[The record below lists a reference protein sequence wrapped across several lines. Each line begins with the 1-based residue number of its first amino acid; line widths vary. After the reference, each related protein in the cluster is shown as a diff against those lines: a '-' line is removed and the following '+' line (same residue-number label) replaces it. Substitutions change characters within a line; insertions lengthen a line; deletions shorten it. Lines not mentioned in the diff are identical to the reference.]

1 MATRPDQLSRR
12 KMLQTGAA
20 AVAATAV
27 GGVAARGAEQCP
39 SAAEGR
45 AITKGRIKQTV
56 HHWCY
61 EPMPLETLA
70 RHAAAM
76 GMTAME
82 GIPPKDWGVLKRY
95 GLICAMTHRP
105 PVHRGP
111 EPQRKPSHVHREAE
125 GRH

>member
-1 MATRPDQLSRR
+1 MATRTDRLTRR
-12 KMLQTGAA
+12 KMFQRSAA

-27 GGVAARGAEQCP
+27 GGAAAGGAEPCP
-39 SAAEGR
+39 SAAAGR

-76 GMTAME
+76 GITAME
-82 GIPPKDWGVLKRY
+82 GIPPKDWGVLS
-95 GLICAMTHRP
+95 AT
-105 PVHRGP
+105 
-111 EPQRKPSHVHREAE
+111 A
-125 GRH
+125 